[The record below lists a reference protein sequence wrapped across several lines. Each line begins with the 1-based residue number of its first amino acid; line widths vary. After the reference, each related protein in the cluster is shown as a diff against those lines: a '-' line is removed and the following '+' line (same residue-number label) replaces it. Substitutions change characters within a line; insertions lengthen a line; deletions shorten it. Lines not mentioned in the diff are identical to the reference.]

1 MKLSKVKTRLIRN
14 KDKWSDQLR
23 RKVRHDIYFLKG
35 TTVVKGDKPR
45 FFTRHGKEI
54 SKVWATT
61 QGKV

>member
-1 MKLSKVKTRLIRN
+1 MKLSKVKTRLVRN

-23 RKVRHDIYFLKG
+23 QGNK
-35 TTVVKGDKPR
+35 TR